1 MSTNT
6 SFPAVLL
13 LLAVAVGAAQPGPGR
28 GTSPA
33 GSAQAAISGFV
44 YDSDLEVPVEYA
56 TVILYR
62 LADSSQ
68 VAGTVTGVDG
78 RFSLQARPGQYYL
91 EVSFIGYHTRVVD
104 EVQVAASARINLGR
118 LGLRQAVVA
127 VKGAE
132 VVADRPTLTYQIDKK
147 IIDVGRLTTAAS
159 GTAVDVLEN
168 APSVKVDV
176 EGNVSL
182 RGSGNFTV
190 LIDNQPSPLEGSEA
204 LQQIPAATIDRVEI
218 ITNPSAKYDPE
229 GVSGIINVILKKQRK
244 SGVSGVAS
252 LDAGWP
258 LRLGGNLLVS
268 YRAERLSLFG
278 GGNFRNGR
286 FPGTRAAETWTVDST
301 GDTTFSKSEGDGTR
315 QHRFYG
321 LRAGGEFRWTGSDRT
336 SLSARYGG
344 RGFGMTQDAVYRRWV
359 SPGTGDTSLE
369 VSRDSSLHGGDF
381 LSVSLDQVHT
391 FPGREGHQLVVS
403 AQYRRM
409 GSDDR
414 SVNLLIDSISGDT
427 LSGRRDRETGPRQPA
442 SLKLDYSLPLRKEDK
457 FEAGASATLHNALS
471 KQETWEYAPSADS
484 YEQTVNYTETRPA
497 AYVQY
502 AGKFGPFGLQPGF
515 RVEYADRTVD
525 AGDSG
530 VFEFKRWDWFPTLHA
545 SFDLPADNQLMAS
558 YTRRIR
564 RQRGWQL
571 WPFITRM
578 DAYNLRRGNPDLRPE
593 MTDAV
598 EFGWQRPFGASRVSL
613 EAYYRVTHDKVERIR
628 TVFAPGVILHSVA
641 NVGTDYALG
650 AELATELVPVKWW
663 TIDLSADVYDY
674 RMAGSIGNSEFD
686 NSSFSWETRASMD
699 FKLPTQTRLTL
710 TGRYESPEVSAQ
722 GIDEGHLRTDAAIR
736 QAFLNRQ
743 LVVTLQARDLLG
755 TGGHE
760 STSEGDGFYSHFRF
774 TRQSP
779 MLSLNVTWNFNNYRP
794 DRRRQEDNGLELE
807 DNGGEEY

>member
-13 LLAVAVGAAQPGPGR
+13 LSAVTTAVAQPGPGR
-28 GTSPA
+28 GTPQA

-68 VAGTVTGVDG
+68 VTGTVTGADG
-78 RFSLQARPGQYYL
+78 RFSLAAGPGRYYL

-104 EVQVAASARINLGR
+104 EVQVGSGARINLGR

-127 VKGAE
+127 VQGAE

-147 IIDVGRLTTAAS
+147 IIDVSRLTTAAS

-182 RGSGNFTV
+182 RGSQNFTV

-258 LRLGGNLLVS
+258 MRLGGNLLVS
-268 YRAERLSLFG
+268 YRAERVSLFG
-278 GGNFRNGR
+278 GANFRTGR
-286 FPGTRAAETWTVDST
+286 FPGTRAAETWTVDSF
-301 GDTTFSKSEGDGTR
+301 GDTTFSNSAGDGTR
-315 QHRFYG
+315 RYRFYG

-344 RGFGMTQDAVYRRWV
+344 RGFGRTQDAVYRRWV

-381 LSVSLDQVHT
+381 LSVNLNQVHR
-391 FPGREGHQLVVS
+391 FPGREGHQVVAS

-409 GSDDR
+409 GGDDH
-414 SVNLLIDSISGDT
+414 SVNLLIDSVSGDT
-427 LSGRRDRETGPRQPA
+427 LYGRRDRETGPRQPVN
-442 SLKLDYSLPLRKEDK
+442 LKLDYSLPLRAEDK
-457 FEAGASATLHNALS
+457 FEAGASVSVRNALS
-471 KQETWEYAPSADS
+471 KQETWEYRPTADS
-484 YEQTVNYTETRPA
+484 YGLTVDYAETRPA
-497 AYVQY
+497 AYAQY
-502 AGKFGPFGLQPGF
+502 AGKFGLLGVQPGF
-515 RVEYADRTVD
+515 RVEYADRAVD
-525 AGDSG
+525 AADSG
-530 VFEFKRWDWFPTLHA
+530 RFEFRRWDWFPTLHA

-598 EFGWQRPFGASRVSL
+598 EFGWQRPFGPSRVSF

-628 TVFAPGVILHSVA
+628 TVHAPGVILHTA
-641 NVGTDYALG
+641 DNVGTDYALG
-650 AELATELVPVKWW
+650 AELLAEVVPTRWW
-663 TIDLSADVYDY
+663 TIDMSADIYDY
-674 RMAGSIGNSEFD
+674 RMVGSVGNSGFD
-686 NSSFSWETRASMD
+686 NSSFSWEARASMD

-710 TGRYESPEVSAQ
+710 TGRYESPEVEAQ
-722 GIDEGHLRTDAAIR
+722 GTDAARLRTDAAIR
-736 QAFLNRQ
+736 QSFFNRQ

-760 STSEGDGFYSHFRF
+760 STSRGDDFYSHFRF
-774 TRQSP
+774 ERQWP
-779 MLSLNVTWNFNNYRP
+779 SLRLNLTWNFNNYRP
-794 DRRRQEDNGLELE
+794 ERRQEDNGMELE